1 MVAADTQP
9 ALTTARANHDAA
21 RVALQSSID
30 AYDADPSDEACDRMM
45 QAQADYDAAFV
56 AWSQA
61 ERGETSD
68 IQAALL
74 AATAPR
80 GSAELLTEWEAEAD
94 EHKHAQI
101 AHSEPQTGEQEEWW
115 DEGYRCGLLSACVD
129 LRELLPSSPSD
140 DDKAIQD
147 EARAI
152 SPVAVLDSEDVEL
165 LTLIRDRGP
174 SLYGQAA
181 ADAHERVLRLKQA
194 GLLRWY
200 GGAIIGH
207 WELTS
212 AAHKAMGERVAAALG
227 MTGEVA

>member
-1 MVAADTQP
+1 MPAADTQP

-30 AYDADPSDEACDRMM
+30 AYDADPSDEACIRMM
-45 QAQADYDAAFV
+45 QAKADCDAAFV
-56 AWSQA
+56 AWCQA

-80 GSAELLTEWEAEAD
+80 GSAELLSEWEAEAD

-129 LRELLPSSPSD
+129 LRDLLPSVPSKD
-140 DDKAIQD
+140 DDRAD
-147 EARAI
+147 E
-152 SPVAVLDSEDVEL
+152 
-165 LTLIRDRGP
+165 
-174 SLYGQAA
+174 
-181 ADAHERVLRLKQA
+181 DA
-194 GLLRWY
+194 
-200 GGAIIGH
+200 
-207 WELTS
+207 
-212 AAHKAMGERVAAALG
+212 
-227 MTGEVA
+227 GEVA